1 MDPINARKRGALV
14 SSSNVAQGRG
24 SCQFVKGVGLVMATL
39 FVAFGVPG
47 GALGGSQSSVS
58 AADGVVHPDPEARLA
73 ELGIVLP
80 EPSVPVANYVKA
92 VRSGNLVF
100 LSGHGPYR
108 SDGTLVKG
116 KLGKD
121 LSIEE
126 GYEAAR
132 LTGIALLSSLK
143 SEIGDLSK
151 VRRVVKVFGMVNVDP
166 SFTDQPKVING
177 CSDLLVEVF
186 GERGRH
192 ARAAVG
198 MASLPVGIAVEID
211 MVVEVEEN

>member
-1 MDPINARKRGALV
+1 M
-14 SSSNVAQGRG
+14 SSSNVAQGLG
-24 SCQFVKGVGLVMATL
+24 SCQFIKGMVLVMATMI
-39 FVAFGVPG
+39 VAFGGPG
-47 GALGGSQSSVS
+47 DSFGESQSS
-58 AADGVVHPDPEARLA
+58 ATNADDVVEANPEARLA

-92 VRSGNLVF
+92 VRSGNLIF

-132 LTGIALLSSLK
+132 LTGLALLSSLK

-151 VRRVVKVFGMVNVDP
+151 VRRVVKVFGMVNADP
-166 SFTDQPKVING
+166 LFTDQPKVING

-211 MVVEVEEN
+211 MVVEIEED

>member
-1 MDPINARKRGALV
+1 MSSWNAAK
-14 SSSNVAQGRG
+14 GRRRNLASRSVISASAMSVLLLLAAERAPAAEPAG
-24 SCQFVKGVGLVMATL
+24 SF
-39 FVAFGVPG
+39 
-47 GALGGSQSSVS
+47 
-58 AADGVVHPDPEARLA
+58 DPEGKLA

-92 VRSGNLVF
+92 VRTGNLVF

-108 SDGTLVKG
+108 SDGTLVTG
-116 KLGKD
+116 KLGGN
-121 LSIEE
+121 LTIEE

-132 LTGIALLSSLK
+132 LTGIALLSTLK
-143 SEIGDLSK
+143 SEIGDLSR
-151 VRRVVKVFGMVNVDP
+151 VRRIVKVLGMVNSDP

-198 MASLPVGIAVEID
+198 MASLPVGIAVEIE
-211 MVVEVEEN
+211 MVVEVE

>member
-1 MDPINARKRGALV
+1 MSSRKSALSSRKTRLEKMFVLSLTLLFGGLFLDVEMLGAARE
-14 SSSNVAQGRG
+14 
-24 SCQFVKGVGLVMATL
+24 T
-39 FVAFGVPG
+39 
-47 GALGGSQSSVS
+47 QSH
-58 AADGVVHPDPEARLA
+58 AAEADASDPEGRLD

-80 EPSVPVANYVKA
+80 EPTAPVANYVKA

-108 SDGTLVKG
+108 SDGTLVTG
-116 KLGKD
+116 KLGRD
-121 LSIEE
+121 LTIEE

-143 SEIGDLSK
+143 SEIGDLG
-151 VRRVVKVFGMVNVDP
+151 RVQRIVKVFGMVNADP
-166 SFTDQPKVING
+166 SFTDMPKVING
-177 CSDLLVEVF
+177 CSDLMVEVF

-211 MVVEVEEN
+211 MVVEVE

>member
-1 MDPINARKRGALV
+1 M

-24 SCQFVKGVGLVMATL
+24 SCRFVNGTVLVMATVI
-39 FVAFGVPG
+39 VAFGCPG
-47 GALGGSQSSVS
+47 GAFGGSQSS
-58 AADGVVHPDPEARLA
+58 ATNADDVFQADPEARLA

-92 VRSGNLVF
+92 VRSGNLIF

-151 VRRVVKVFGMVNVDP
+151 VRRVVKVFGMVNADP
-166 SFTDQPKVING
+166 LFTDQPKVING

-186 GERGRH
+186 GDRGRH

-211 MVVEVEEN
+211 MVVEIEED

>member
-1 MDPINARKRGALV
+1 MWSRNAVQRRGDFRRARL
-14 SSSNVAQGRG
+14 AT
-24 SCQFVKGVGLVMATL
+24 LVMATTLLGL
-39 FVAFGVPG
+39 FA
-47 GALGGSQSSVS
+47 AGSTLCASQKAASEEGEVDSS
-58 AADGVVHPDPEARLA
+58 DPESRLE

-80 EPSVPVANYVKA
+80 EPTTPVANYVKA

-108 SDGTLVKG
+108 NDGTLVTG
-116 KLGKD
+116 KLGRD
-121 LSIEE
+121 LTIEE

-143 SEIGDLSK
+143 NEIGDLGR
-151 VRRVVKVFGMVNVDP
+151 VRRIVKVFGMVNSDP
-166 SFTDQPKVING
+166 SFTDTPKVING
-177 CSDLLVEVF
+177 CSDLLVEIF

-211 MVVEVEEN
+211 MVVEVE